1 MSRLSVKLSLLLCA
15 VVACGSATRAEAA
28 LRRVPEIYRTI
39 QAAVDAAGPG
49 DVVEVGPGS
58 YCGATIDVRVDLI
71 GHGTAIVGCDA
82 GPILFGELRAGF
94 YLPGAAGISGASGTH
109 IEGFLFDGRGISDE
123 NLEPLALG
131 VFARFAND
139 VRVERNLFLGG
150 VQAITN
156 TAGDR
161 WRISGNRIESL
172 TLFDCA
178 DGGLCAGGD
187 GIVIQIAR
195 DDLAAPGGP
204 GAEVNRPQ
212 GNIVVDNHVG
222 GAIPDGFDE
231 FSMSGIFVFAADNT
245 LIARNRLA
253 IPDNPAA
260 DASGDGVLISN
271 ECCGEPALTPGAR
284 NTVVFEND
292 GRGSQFAVVVEG
304 TGGANTRGLF
314 LRDDPGTVMVEGQL
328 VTTAG
333 GRRVSRIDRGFR
345 RTLF

>member
-1 MSRLSVKLSLLLCA
+1 MSKAKMLVCA
-15 VVACGSATRAEAA
+15 LVACGSATRAEASI
-28 LRRVPEIYRTI
+28 RRVPQVYRTI
-39 QAAVDAAGPG
+39 QAAVDASRPG

-58 YCGATIDVRVDLI
+58 YCGATVDVRVELI
-71 GHGTAIVGCDA
+71 GHQTAIVGCDT

-94 YLPGAAGISGASGTH
+94 YLPGAGGTSGASGTH

-139 VRVERNLFLGG
+139 VRVEGNLFLGG

-161 WRISGNRIESL
+161 WRISGNRIDGL
-172 TLFDCA
+172 TLFDCT
-178 DGGLCAGGD
+178 DGALCAGGD
-187 GIVIQIAR
+187 GIVIQIAH
-195 DDLAAPGGP
+195 DDIAAPDGP
-204 GAEVNRPQ
+204 AAEVNRPQ
-212 GNIVVDNHVG
+212 GNIVVDNHVD

-231 FSMSGIFVFAADNT
+231 FSMVGIFIFAADNT
-245 LIARNRLA
+245 LVARNRLA

-271 ECCGEPALTPGAR
+271 ECCGEPALAPGAR

-292 GRGSQFAVVVEG
+292 GRASQFAVVVEG
-304 TGGANTRGLF
+304 TGGANTAGLF

-328 VTTAG
+328 IVTTG
-333 GRRVSRIDRGFR
+333 GRRLTRTHHGFR
-345 RTLF
+345 RAFF